1 MRKNIAFTIWLLGL
15 IVTLVAACGGSN
27 DDSAP
32 TPTATLTSEESAY
45 LDGVQAADAHVRDVM
60 AEIGEALSTTWP
72 IRERLFQVM
81 GESDITGAHE
91 STLRDLEQLAPP
103 DRFKADHERLLALS
117 HTVVDLSRQHDAAI
131 GHQDLVD
138 VFMTRARLGVARG
151 NFFYE
156 SSPAF
161 ACGASPEDLG
171 TPFFDFMCG
180 QQEPLPGGVYGEQLF
195 KVMRKVEAN
204 FSPRVTSFPPMMSPD
219 ELFASLLILNPEI
232 EAVLEEASTTAA
244 ALEPPEEFADDHET
258 LVTFF
263 GELLVLSRQITQAA
277 RDRELDKLQ
286 FEYFPESGAIVQR
299 TNEQFSE
306 AFRPLVSP
314 YFRQLDDQDS

>member
-1 MRKNIAFTIWLLGL
+1 MRKNIAFAIWLVGFV
-15 IVTLVAACGGSN
+15 VTLVAACGGSN

-45 LDGVQAADAHVRDVM
+45 LNGVQAADAHVRDLM
-60 AEIGEALSTTWP
+60 TEIGEALNSTWP

-81 GESDITGAHE
+81 SESDLTGAYE
-91 STLRDLEQLAPP
+91 STLRDREQLSPP
-103 DRFKADHERLLALS
+103 NRFEADHERLLALS
-117 HTVVDLSRQHDAAI
+117 HTVVDLSRHHDAAI
-131 GHQDLVD
+131 ARQDLVD
-138 VFMTRARLGVARG
+138 VFITRARFGVARG

-171 TPFFDFMCG
+171 VPFYDFTCG

-195 KVMRKVEAN
+195 KVMRKVEAD
-204 FSPRVTSFPPMMSPD
+204 FSPRVSSFPPMMSPD

-232 EAVLEEASTTAA
+232 EAVLEEASTAAA
-244 ALEPPEEFADDHET
+244 ALEPPEEFVDDHET

-263 GELLVLSRQITQAA
+263 DELLVLSRQITQAA
-277 RDRELDKLQ
+277 RDGQLDKLR
-286 FEYFPESGAIVQR
+286 FEYFPESGAVPQPAS
-299 TNEQFSE
+299 EQFSE
-306 AFRPLVSP
+306 AFRPLVTP
-314 YFRQLDDQDS
+314 YFRPPDDPDS